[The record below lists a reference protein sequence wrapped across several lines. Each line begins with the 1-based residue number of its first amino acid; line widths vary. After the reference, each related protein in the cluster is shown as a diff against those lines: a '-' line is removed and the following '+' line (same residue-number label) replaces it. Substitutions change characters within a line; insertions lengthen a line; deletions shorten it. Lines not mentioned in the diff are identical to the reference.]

1 MTKRPPGQQVLIASS
16 ADGLVWS
23 APQPAV
29 PRQIKENLVHCSV
42 GLMASEH
49 GLYLFCGT
57 KMNLHDDKAAPGMHG
72 FGPKARR
79 WDLHS
84 SQDGNH
90 WQLRTPRLLDAGSG
104 HNAIYEAP
112 RFTRDGVL
120 MCGGT
125 HNGPAVFRWPG
136 RDPTERPEVIAVPPT
151 PGLRFPYGE
160 ATWHQTRDALIVMFW
175 RDEAHSTRLHV
186 NSSKD
191 GGRSW
196 TMPVITDIPNS
207 MQRVY
212 GGTLPNLSNQRCMP
226 AVAPSTAVNDR
237 TQRRRTRFR
246 QDLDAGRRSHGISV
260 SRFAQG
266 PWLAVPCSV
275 RQWKPITGSRQ
286 RQQRRYRLRRD
297 RIAAAFLTSAN
308 RFPDSRKRSRALPD
322 AISMGA
328 QSLVFQGCNRFPIV
342 Q

>member
-212 GGTLPNLSNQRCMP
+212 GGTLPNGRAYLI
-226 AVAPSTAVNDR
+226 NDACP
-237 TQRRRTRFR
+237 Q
-246 QDLDAGRRSHGISV
+246 L
-260 SRFAQG
+260 
-266 PWLAVPCSV
+266 L
-275 RQWKPITGSRQ
+275 
-286 RQQRRYRLRRD
+286 LRRPLTIALSDDGRVFD
-297 RIAAAFLTSAN
+297 RIWMLVDDPTEYRFPGLLKVHGWQYPAAFVNGNRLLVADNAN
-308 RFPDSRKRSRALPD
+308 KEG
-322 AISMGA
+322 I
-328 QSLVFQGCNRFPIV
+328 GCGVIEL
-342 Q
+342 QQLS